1 MEIYERIKLLRKDVL
16 HLTQEGFAS
25 KIKISRANLGSIE
38 VGRISVTDRVIS
50 DICSAFNL
58 NEKWLKNGVGKI
70 YKESDFFS
78 LDEYAKQKMLS
89 PLELEIIKNFMEF
102 SCEERSQLLSL
113 LKKLFSQENSSN
125 EVAEVSSPA
134 SKYHELTAA
143 DQAEIDAECEDYR
156 RELEAEA
163 FPERFP
169 ADRDNSQKKA

>member
-50 DICSAFNL
+50 DICFAFNI
-58 NEKWLKNGVGKI
+58 NEQWLKNGIGKI
-70 YKESDFFS
+70 HKESDFFS

-102 SCEERSQLLSL
+102 SCEERSQLLGL

-125 EVAEVSSPA
+125 EGAEVSSPA

-156 RELEAEA
+156 RELEAEVY
-163 FPERFP
+163 PECFA
-169 ADRDNSQKKA
+169 ADTGNSQKKA